1 MMTAMN
7 VFVILFL
14 VLNTISFYLMD
25 SVSDRF
31 LEKPENIEINPT
43 ELSVYVFLRVLV
55 KICAIGM
62 FITIPLNIY
71 YQLVN

>member
-25 SVSDRF
+25 SVSDKF
-31 LEKPENIEINPT
+31 LEKPENIEIDPT

-55 KICAIGM
+55 KICVIGM
-62 FITIPLNIY
+62 CITIPLNIY